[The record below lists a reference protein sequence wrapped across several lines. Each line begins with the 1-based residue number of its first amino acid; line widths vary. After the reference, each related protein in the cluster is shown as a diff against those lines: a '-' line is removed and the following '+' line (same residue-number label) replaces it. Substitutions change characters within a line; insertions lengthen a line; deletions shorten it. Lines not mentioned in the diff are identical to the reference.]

1 MEDNPN
7 GESGNWG
14 NDLRFVSKNT
24 GNSVDSTF
32 SMQAGSRFVK
42 KCLGR
47 DDASILQ
54 RVRVF
59 LFDCDGVIW
68 KGAEPIPGS
77 IETLNYLKKIG
88 KSVYYL
94 VGSFHSIQP
103 QTNNS
108 TKSRSETLQ
117 KLQNMGVQSTL
128 DEVIT

>member
-1 MEDNPN
+1 
-7 GESGNWG
+7 
-14 NDLRFVSKNT
+14 
-24 GNSVDSTF
+24 
-32 SMQAGSRFVK
+32 MQAGSHLVK

-47 DDASILQ
+47 DDAAIFQ

-88 KSVYYL
+88 KSVFFL
-94 VGSFHSIQP
+94 IGLFPTSPP

>member
-1 MEDNPN
+1 
-7 GESGNWG
+7 
-14 NDLRFVSKNT
+14 
-24 GNSVDSTF
+24 
-32 SMQAGSRFVK
+32 MQAGSHLVK

-47 DDASILQ
+47 NDAAIFQ

-77 IETLNYLKKIG
+77 IETLNYLNKIG
-88 KSVYYL
+88 KSVFFL
-94 VGSFHSIQP
+94 VGFFHSISP